1 LQSLFVRCDGREGLK
16 GWIESVVADLYEGM
30 GAQQTGLI
38 AVLTAVL
45 IGGVGAKVIQQ

>member
-1 LQSLFVRCDGREGLK
+1 LQSFIVRCDGREGLK
-16 GWIESVVADLYEGM
+16 GWIETAVAGLYEAW
-30 GAQQTGLI
+30 GAQRTGLI